1 MGRYLDDAKAMY
13 NHARIELQQ
22 WRDTGAEILL
32 RDASE
37 KTWGAATLATNDLL
51 ESFGR
56 RAPSGTGARK
66 SELNAMQ
73 RRDSRIRRLRML
85 SRFTE
90 VESTLHKDCFYDG
103 DCRVP
108 LVTDVID
115 DAREYLNDVES
126 LSNGQ

>member
-13 NHARIELQQ
+13 NYARIELQQ
-22 WRDTGAEILL
+22 WQDTGDEILL

-37 KTWGAATLATNDLL
+37 KTWGAVTLATNDLL
-51 ESFGR
+51 ESVGR

-66 SELNAMQ
+66 SELNAVQ

-90 VESTLHKDCFYDG
+90 MESTLHEDCFYDG

-115 DAREYLNDVES
+115 DAREYLDDVES